1 MPQTTEELLQYL
13 AQQPSVQPNMTT
25 AELLQYLAAQP
36 APPQALTVVDPATNN
51 ASGPTVVQPAV
62 VDSWTDYYGISSVEL
77 GDGLQ
82 NLSPS
87 EYGITAPEN
96 MNIEPLIL
104 SCQEKV
110 NAYCA
115 FNPDRCVYENGNITP
130 GADARE
136 NFLQSYPECF
146 PSNNAPVPPS
156 SNNPNKMSTET
167 FDLKSPNF
175 LGGNNVHNVIIIVL
189 LLLVLVVTTKG
200 SLFTAPIK
208 AIKQAV

>member
-13 AQQPSVQPNMTT
+13 AQQPNQNMNT

-36 APPQALTVVDPATNN
+36 SPPQAV
-51 ASGPTVVQPAV
+51 SV
-62 VDSWTDYYGISSVEL
+62 VDSSTATGLPPATVDSWSDYYGITSVEL

-96 MNIEPLIL
+96 MNVEPLML

-115 FNPDRCVYENGNITP
+115 FNPDKCVYENGNMTP
-130 GADARE
+130 SADVRD

>member
-13 AQQPSVQPNMTT
+13 AQQPSQPNMTT

-36 APPQALTVVDPATNN
+36 APPQAVSVTNSATNTGIP
-51 ASGPTVVQPAV
+51 STI
-62 VDSWTDYYGISSVEL
+62 VDSWSDYYGITSVEL

-96 MNIEPLIL
+96 MNVEPLML

-110 NAYCA
+110 NAWCA
-115 FNPDRCVYENGNITP
+115 FNPDKCIYDNGNITP
-130 GADARE
+130 MAGAKE
-136 NFLQSYPECF
+136 IFLQSYPECF

-156 SNNPNKMSTET
+156 VSNNSEKMSSET